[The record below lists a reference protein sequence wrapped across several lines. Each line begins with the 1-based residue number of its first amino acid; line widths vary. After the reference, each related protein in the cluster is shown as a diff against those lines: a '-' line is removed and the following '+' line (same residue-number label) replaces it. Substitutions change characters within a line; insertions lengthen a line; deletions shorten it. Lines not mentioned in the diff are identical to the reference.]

1 MRIQAVT
8 LLVVFLVVPL
18 NYALL
23 SLREHR
29 TMLII
34 TGGALAINAAG
45 AAWLGAADGAR
56 GAAVGTLV
64 ADMIGLVATGY
75 AVSRLGLPVGRWLA
89 VVPRVALAVA
99 PAIAMWFVP
108 VPDLAKAALAAVIYG
123 VMVLI
128 VRVIPEELMVELRR
142 LRESVT

>member
-1 MRIQAVT
+1 
-8 LLVVFLVVPL
+8 
-18 NYALL
+18 
-23 SLREHR
+23 
-29 TMLII
+29 MLII
-34 TGGALAINAAG
+34 TVVALAINAAC
-45 AAWLGAADGAR
+45 AASIRSADGAR

-123 VMVLI
+123 AMVLI
-128 VRVIPEELMVELRR
+128 VRVIPPELMVELRR
-142 LRESVT
+142 LRQSVT